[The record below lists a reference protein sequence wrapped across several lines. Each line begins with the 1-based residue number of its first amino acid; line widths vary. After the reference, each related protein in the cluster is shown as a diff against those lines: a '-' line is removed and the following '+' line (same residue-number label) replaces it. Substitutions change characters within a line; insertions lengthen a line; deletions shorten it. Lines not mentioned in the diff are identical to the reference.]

1 MRMNGQ
7 VNGSRQEFLFQLLGK
22 KSLPH
27 QFAESNI
34 NEAITLRLDDP
45 YLCVRPCG
53 SQQIFHVVCLPQSKC
68 ASSGTNNNFA
78 LHILLPGPFIAN
90 IRPRSEERRVGK
102 EWVSTGRSRWWPGT

>member
-53 SQQIFHVVCLPQSKC
+53 SKQIFHVVCMPPRKY
-68 ASSGTNNNFA
+68 ASSGTNNNFT
-78 LHILLPGPFIAN
+78 LLILLPVPFIAN
-90 IRPRSEERRVGK
+90 NRPQQIYH
-102 EWVSTGRSRWWPGT
+102 